1 MVLGL
6 DAVVVRTPFEDFVVK
21 VRRSG
26 SAINGEERRLAD
38 WAASQFRQGIELG
51 DSGVATAARE
61 LLRRLEGGESAFS
74 DGFGDAE
81 GPAFGG
87 ASAGSL
93 PELAFGGPVAH
104 LENALFAGRLVVERT
119 RISSLTEHHELEPP
133 ELPPL
138 PPPPPEASTHT
149 FEVRFVDE
157 VGKAISGIDAEFT
170 ADGPQTRAANAA
182 GIALLEGVVAASANV
197 AVLDPDALAK
207 VLDPRWEQF
216 RPGKPPKESNTRE
229 VVFRGAELG
238 PFDLK
243 AEVPNTVVIKPPLG
257 KLFVELWDHT
267 GRVKHANRT
276 YKITGPQAFEGTTDG
291 NGRLLHEGVFP
302 GDYQLSLGLDFF
314 EEGDPDRT
322 MDIVESALVTLEP
335 NDGQPQVR
343 LIAAVPRSVLAELK
357 LFFNTN
363 KAFLLPTALPSVR
376 LLRRLYEENSP
387 CKLLVV
393 GHADTAAGP
402 AYNDALSLERARAT
416 VAYLKDDVDEW
427 YAFYGEGI
435 AAPKRWG
442 KVEDRLMISAMPN
455 FAGKP
460 RAEDPVHW
468 YQRTRKLKVDGVAG
482 QQTRQALIAEYMSL
496 DGASLQDFVGEI
508 DAIAHGCGENF
519 PLEDDGKGL
528 DAAPANGKR
537 DPLDRRVELFFFDD
551 EFGVTPPPPGSNSK
565 PGSREYPLWRKRVVE
580 KLVLRPED
588 NVGPKVQFVELLD
601 AHFRTDSAVVLPEG
615 EDPDQ
620 QGQHD
625 AFSAAGFVATVLRVN
640 EEQPGRGLLVAGHT
654 DTAAN
659 DTHNDELSRL
669 RAQVAL
675 SLVEGNRDTFK
686 SLANQRHKPADIN
699 QILSW
704 VSKAFR
710 DLRFDCD
717 PGKIS
722 DSVDS
727 RVVRRFQEAF
737 NVNKSSL
744 GSAAADVAVDGV
756 VGEETWGAFFDCY
769 ELELQRALGEDA
781 AGLAA
786 LRAELRFADD
796 TRKSLGFGEHFPIDE
811 LGVDNFRS
819 QTNRRVEVLFFGP
832 GEEPDLAQT
841 EADVETSEVY
851 LPGHYARESVPTR
864 KTARV
869 ARVSFVPA
877 SFQNFRLGQAPFS
890 IRTNAGVL
898 VKGTTDA
905 AGTVTAKLPA
915 DTSRFLLTV
924 QDPAPLPEFQTL
936 FEQQYQLGVLSP
948 ADTPHGA
955 IQRLRMLGLWV
966 GPELVVFSEGTTDA
980 LRYFQLLAGLPSTG
994 SLDAA
999 TAAKLEQVAFE
1010 PIAGSS

>member
-1 MVLGL
+1 L
-6 DAVVVRTPFEDFVVK
+6 DEVVVRTPFEDFVVR

-26 SAINGEERRLAD
+26 SPLNGEDRQLVD
-38 WAASQFRQGIELG
+38 WAAAQFRQGIDVS
-51 DSGVATAARE
+51 DSGVTRAARE
-61 LLRRLEGGESAFS
+61 LLRRLEGAASAFS
-74 DGFGDAE
+74 DVGEKGGLGFGRPSDSS
-81 GPAFGG
+81 FGLSG
-87 ASAGSL
+87 
-93 PELAFGGPVAH
+93 PELAFGGPAAR
-104 LENALFAGRLVVERT
+104 LEEALLAGRLVVRRT
-119 RISSLTEHHELEPP
+119 PITPLTEHNDFEP

-138 PPPPPEASTHT
+138 PPARREASTHT

-170 ADGPQTRAANAA
+170 ADGPQTRATNAA
-182 GIALLEGVVAASANV
+182 GIALLEGVVSASANV
-197 AVLDPDALAK
+197 AVLDPDALSA
-207 VLDPRWEQF
+207 VLDARWEKL
-216 RPGKPPKESNTRE
+216 RVGKPPKESNTQE

-238 PFDLK
+238 AFDLK

-257 KLFVELWDHT
+257 KLFAELWDST
-267 GRVKHANRT
+267 GRVRHANRT
-276 YKITGPQAFEGTTDG
+276 YEITGPQAFEGTTDASG
-291 NGRLLHEGVFP
+291 QLLHEDVFP
-302 GDYQLSLGLDFF
+302 GDYQLSLALDFF
-314 EEGDPDRT
+314 EEADPDRT
-322 MDIVESALVTLEP
+322 MDVVDSALVTLEP

-343 LIAAVPRSVLAELK
+343 LLGAVPRSVLAELQ

-393 GHADTAAGP
+393 GHADTTAGP
-402 AYNDALSLERARAT
+402 AYNDTLSLERAQAT
-416 VAYLKDDVDEW
+416 VAYLKDNVDDW
-427 YAFYGEGI
+427 YKFYDDGV
-435 AAPKRWG
+435 AVQKRWG

-468 YQRTRKLKVDGVAG
+468 YQRTRKLKVDGIAG
-482 QQTRQALIAEYMSL
+482 KQTRQTLIAEYMSL
-496 DGASLQDFVGEI
+496 DGASLRDFVGEI
-508 DAIAHGCGENF
+508 EATAHGCGENF
-519 PLEDDGKGL
+519 PLDDDGQQL
-528 DAAPANGKR
+528 DTAPADGKR
-537 DPLDRRVELFFFDD
+537 DPIDRRVELFFFDN
-551 EFGVTPPPPGSNSK
+551 EFGITPPPPGNNSK
-565 PGSREYPLWRKRVVE
+565 PGSKEYPLWRARVVD
-580 KLVLRPED
+580 KVVLRPD
-588 NVGPKVQFVELLD
+588 DSSGPKVQFVELLD

-620 QGQHD
+620 QGQHG
-625 AFSAAGFVATVLRVN
+625 ALSAAGFIATVLRVN
-640 EEQPGRGLLVAGHT
+640 EEQPGRGILVAGHT

-669 RAQVAL
+669 RAKVAL
-675 SLVEGNRDTFK
+675 SLLEGDRDGFK

-722 DSVDS
+722 DAVDTG
-727 RVVRRFQEAF
+727 VVRRFQKAF
-737 NVNKSSL
+737 NVNKAAL
-744 GSAAADVAVDGV
+744 GSPAADLVVDGV

-769 ELELQRALGEDA
+769 ELDLQRELGEDA
-781 AGLAA
+781 TGLAA
-786 LRAELRFADD
+786 LRGELRFVDD
-796 TRKSLGFGEHFPIDE
+796 SRKSLGFGEHFPIDE

-819 QTNRRVEVLFFGP
+819 QTNRRAEVLFFSP

-851 LPGHYARESVPTR
+851 LPGHYARQAVPTR

-869 ARVSFVPA
+869 IRVSFVPA
-877 SFQNFRLGQAPFS
+877 SFQSFRIEQAPFS
-890 IRTNAGVL
+890 IQTSTGAVVTGS
-898 VKGTTDA
+898 TDA
-905 AGTVTAKLPA
+905 SGTVSAKLPA
-915 DTSRFLLTV
+915 DTTRFVLKV

-936 FEQQYQLGVLSP
+936 FEQQYQLGALSS

-955 IQRLRMLGLWV
+955 IQRLRMLGLWG

-980 LRYFQLLAGLPSTG
+980 LRYFQTLAGLPATG

-1010 PIAGSS
+1010 PQGVSS